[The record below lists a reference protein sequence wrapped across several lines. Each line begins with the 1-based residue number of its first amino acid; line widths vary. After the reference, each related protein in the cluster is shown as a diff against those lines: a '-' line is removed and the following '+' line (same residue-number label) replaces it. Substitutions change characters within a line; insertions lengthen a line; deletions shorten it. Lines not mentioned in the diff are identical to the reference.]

1 MEEQKVTKEVESDL
15 IIELRKLPTMK
26 DVFDFIVRRYP
37 EWIIGFCDN
46 YSDDY
51 PHFYANWKKLSEES
65 NIKPMKVILVKH
77 FENDDQFSLSEL
89 LFTAGFVVRTISE
102 IASCPV
108 CKYAIPTKFT
118 YEKLK
123 ELNSPNV
130 SLPDEWSEKC
140 KKCQ

>member
-1 MEEQKVTKEVESDL
+1 MEEQKSTKEVYSDL
-15 IIELRKLPTMK
+15 IEEVKQLPTMK
-26 DVFDFIVRRYP
+26 EEFDFIVRRYP

-51 PHFYANWKKLSEES
+51 PHLYSNWKKLSEES

-102 IASCPV
+102 MS
-108 CKYAIPTKFT
+108 
-118 YEKLK
+118 
-123 ELNSPNV
+123 S
-130 SLPDEWSEKC
+130 
-140 KKCQ
+140 

>member
-1 MEEQKVTKEVESDL
+1 
-15 IIELRKLPTMK
+15 
-26 DVFDFIVRRYP
+26 
-37 EWIIGFCDN
+37 
-46 YSDDY
+46 
-51 PHFYANWKKLSEES
+51 
-65 NIKPMKVILVKH
+65 MKVILVKH

-89 LFTAGFVVRTISE
+89 LFTAGFVVRTVSE